1 VDDNY
6 SLKSYTKL
14 QAQDN
19 SIKLLVVMKDFNVTK
34 DVSKEFKK
42 KGHPKGLTWAKK
54 DQAAQTDVYRL
65 ICLEI
70 QNPSRPG

>member
-14 QAQDN
+14 PAQDN
-19 SIKLLVVMKDFNVTK
+19 SIKLLVVMKDFNVTN
-34 DVSKEFKK
+34 VSKELK
-42 KGHPKGLTWAKK
+42 KGHREGLTWAKK
-54 DQAAQTDVYRL
+54 DQAAQTDVHWL

-70 QNPSRPG
+70 QNPSRSG